1 MTRQSKT
8 LLLDPSDAA
17 FVLRADGRQQMFI
30 PDGAAEASVPEHVLE
45 ATMLGF
51 VLKDP
56 ETRAMVKARWKRVL
70 RVRQVAN

>member
-8 LLLDPSDAA
+8 LLLAPADAA
-17 FVLRADGRQQMFI
+17 FVLRADGREQMFI
-30 PDGAAEASVPEHVLE
+30 PDGPGDASVPNHVLE

-56 ETRAMVKARWKRVL
+56 ETRAMVKARWKRAL
-70 RVRQVAN
+70 RVKRVPN

>member
-8 LLLDPSDAA
+8 LLLAPADAA
-17 FVLRADGRQQMFI
+17 FVVRANGKPEMFM
-30 PDGAAEASVPEHVLE
+30 PDGADDECVPDNVIL

-51 VLKDP
+51 VLQDP

-70 RVRQVAN
+70 RVKRVAN